1 MKLSDYNA
9 LLKML
14 GKEQISLKKDE
25 YVLQIKQR
33 LEPEL
38 SDTILNR
45 VITCG
50 NEKLHCKNISTVDFE
65 QNGHNGADY
74 VFVIPDEAAQNMTPY
89 YSVLTAMTRKP
100 VTEDITDRFDD
111 DSGNFRYGSN
121 HSILYTS
128 PVLAKKEVEI
138 SLKSTV
144 TAVLFPFAYV
154 SLIFLCVAISLLA
167 AHLMS
172 TTKTNKKRYDLLMK
186 MGMTKKEID
195 IIIHKQLAINYLI
208 PLVISLIP
216 GWIISIKM
224 STQFILD
231 TGLHTS
237 YVRYIL
243 LSLLW
248 ILTVYII
255 YFIMTDVFF
264 RRNIHYGRER

>member
-1 MKLSDYNA
+1 
-9 LLKML
+9 
-14 GKEQISLKKDE
+14 
-25 YVLQIKQR
+25 
-33 LEPEL
+33 
-38 SDTILNR
+38 
-45 VITCG
+45 
-50 NEKLHCKNISTVDFE
+50 
-65 QNGHNGADY
+65 
-74 VFVIPDEAAQNMTPY
+74 
-89 YSVLTAMTRKP
+89 
-100 VTEDITDRFDD
+100 
-111 DSGNFRYGSN
+111 
-121 HSILYTS
+121 
-128 PVLAKKEVEI
+128 
-138 SLKSTV
+138 
-144 TAVLFPFAYV
+144 
-154 SLIFLCVAISLLA
+154 
-167 AHLMS
+167 
-172 TTKTNKKRYDLLMK
+172 MK

-195 IIIHKQLAINYLI
+195 IIIHRQLAINYLI